1 VYTNTF
7 YDNRRSQMHL
17 WEMVDGK
24 KEHTIHDWVPFCY
37 VPVEENKVIKSIFG
51 DFVERRNFETY
62 KDYNAFCK
70 DSYDIF
76 ENKVPPQIQFL
87 TEYFNVDDPI
97 TPKLHVAYLDI
108 ETPHDGGFPN
118 VTDTPAAVCLI
129 SIIDEDANITV
140 FGLHPYDGE
149 QKGKC
154 RYVECTDEGELL
166 NVFFSWMH
174 REQFDV
180 ITGWNILAD
189 SKTNKFG
196 GFDIPY
202 LCRRSIKLLGDK
214 GSLHRKLSPVGQV
227 RMWDSV
233 IEGVYNVDIAGVSI
247 IDYLGLYKWFTTK
260 NLESFRLDYVA
271 EVEIGRK
278 KIDHD
283 KFHTFWDFY
292 KGDWNLFV
300 DYCIED
306 SNLVRDIETATGY
319 LALAQTLSLYC
330 CCPMKNYNASV
341 PLIEGLMLK
350 YFRKNDLCAPYMTG
364 GTQVWFPAAY
374 VKPPHIGMHKDV
386 ADLDIASSYPTHI
399 IILNMSPETYWGR
412 IVGFRRE
419 DVQSYKLQT
428 GLHEPLHE
436 GRPIY
441 NMNVKY
447 TKARRFP
454 PFHVLK
460 DTGFEVMENEKLAKF
475 NKLLKLNMLAI
486 APNGAVFLNKPE
498 GVIAHVTKMTYFE
511 RVKQKALKGEYK
523 QKSIDDPDNK
533 DHWMELS
540 QNRHTLQW
548 AIKIL
553 INSMFGV
560 MGVPYCRYFNPH
572 VAEAITSGGRHTI
585 QQGEVF
591 VNEYFAEP
599 DDDLIGVLKEIE
611 VECEKV

>member
-1 VYTNTF
+1 
-7 YDNRRSQMHL
+7 MHL

-24 KEHTIHDWVPFCY
+24 KEHTQHEWVPFCFAPIAKDG
-37 VPVEENKVIKSIFG
+37 VSDAKSIYG
-51 DFVERRNFETY
+51 DDVRKLMFDTY
-62 KDYNAFCK
+62 KDYNAYCK
-70 DSYDIF
+70 DNYNIF

-87 TEYFNVDDPI
+87 ADNFNVDDPDS
-97 TPKLHVAYLDI
+97 PKLHIAYLDI
-108 ETPHDGGFPN
+108 ETPHDNGFPT
-118 VTDTPAAVCLI
+118 VELTPAPVVLI
-129 SIIDEDANITV
+129 AIIDEDGQITV
-140 FGLHPYDGE
+140 FGLHGYEGKH
-149 QKGKC
+149 KGKC
-154 RYVECTDEGELL
+154 RYVECRDEGELL

-202 LCRRSIKLLGDK
+202 LIRRSIKLLGEK
-214 GSLHRKLSPVGQV
+214 GSLHRRLSPVGKV

-233 IEGVYNVDIAGVSI
+233 IEGVYNVDIAGVSV

-260 NLESFRLDYVA
+260 NLESFSLDYVA
-271 EVEIGRK
+271 EEELGRK
-278 KIDHD
+278 KIVHD
-283 KFHTFWDFY
+283 EYDTFWDFY
-292 KGDWNLFV
+292 TQDWEGFV

-306 SNLVRDIETATGY
+306 SNLVRDIDKQTGY
-319 LALAQTLSLYC
+319 MDLAQTLSLYC

-350 YFRKNDLCAPYMTG
+350 YYRKNDLCAPYMAG

-374 VKPPHIGMHKDV
+374 VKPPHIGAHKDV

-399 IILNMSPETYWGR
+399 IILNMSTETYWGR
-412 IVGFRRE
+412 IIGFRRE
-419 DVQSYKLQT
+419 DVQSYKLSK
-428 GLHEPLHE
+428 GIHEPLHE

-441 NMNVKY
+441 DINVKY
-447 TKARRFP
+447 TKARQFP

-460 DTGFEVMENEKLAKF
+460 PNGFAVIENDKLANF

-498 GVIAHVTKMTYFE
+498 GVIAHVEKMTYFE
-511 RVKQKALKGEYK
+511 RVKQKRLKGEYK

-540 QNRHTLQW
+540 QNRHTLQF

-572 VAEAITSGGRHTI
+572 IAEAITSAGRHTI
-585 QQGEVF
+585 KQGEIF
-591 VNEYFAEP
+591 VNQYFADP
-599 DDDLIGVLKEIE
+599 DDDLKGVLQEIKE
-611 VECEKV
+611 ECEKV